1 MEDILVVIAA
11 ITACITLL
19 RQVIESEYLPLAQND
34 KETQPFL
41 IGKLLMHPVDL
52 ELMTSPSTLQGE
64 EVPVE
69 LQFIGS
75 LVEFMFINL
84 YIGIGQKLPLS

>member
-11 ITACITLL
+11 ITVCITLL
-19 RQVIESEYLPLAQND
+19 RQVIESGCLPLAQND

-41 IGKLLMHPVDL
+41 IGKLLMHPVYL
-52 ELMTSPSTLQGE
+52 EPMTSPSTLQGE

-69 LQFIGS
+69 L
-75 LVEFMFINL
+75 
-84 YIGIGQKLPLS
+84 

>member
-52 ELMTSPSTLQGE
+52 EPMTSPSTLQGE

-69 LQFIGS
+69 L
-75 LVEFMFINL
+75 
-84 YIGIGQKLPLS
+84 